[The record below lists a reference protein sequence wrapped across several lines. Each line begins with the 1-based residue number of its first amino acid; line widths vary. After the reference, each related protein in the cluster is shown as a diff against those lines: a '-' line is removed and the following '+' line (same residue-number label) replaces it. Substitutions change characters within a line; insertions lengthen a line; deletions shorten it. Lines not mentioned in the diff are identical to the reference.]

1 VRTSSHPVRLAR
13 ALCVVSVLALAACG
27 GGGSTGTSGIP
38 NPGSNAICD
47 SNSQGLQLARPGP
60 GQGGV
65 SSGTNTIEIVSSG
78 NSDQLYQS
86 YQQFDL
92 ILRDNFGNQI
102 VTGPLSLVADPSG
115 PHPYPNPPGDFY
127 YSGTLQGGL
136 TPGDFYTV
144 YLNAPN
150 TNCTPG
156 VVGSFST

>member
-1 VRTSSHPVRLAR
+1 MRTSSHPVRLAR

-47 SNSQGLQLARPGP
+47 SNSQGLQLDNPRP

-65 SSGTNTIEIVSSG
+65 SSGTNTIEIVSNG

-102 VTGPLSLVADPSG
+102 VTGPLSLSAPDNSNK
-115 PHPYPNPPGDFY
+115 PYSSDFY
-127 YSGTLQGGL
+127 YTGTLQGGL